1 MYSALCRAL
10 RSAIVRSD
18 TVSHSYIHSTKKRKY
33 PMAKKS
39 KSLKALNSQ
48 VYTSFLLNGISFVVR
63 SFVGVRPS
71 GGEFPNRE
79 FPRSG
84 IDGNS
89 SGIPFSKM
97 AFSGNS
103 SEFPYRGG
111 ILDLQGDFYLQG
123 GIILFTGRCLFIAP
137 LRYPYLRLQNQK
149 RTGAQSGPSRSV

>member
-1 MYSALCRAL
+1 MSVTVTSTAP
-10 RSAIVRSD
+10 RSANTRW
-18 TVSHSYIHSTKKRKY
+18 
-33 PMAKKS
+33 PKKS

-63 SFVGVRPS
+63 SFVGVRTS

-84 IDGNS
+84 IDWNS

-103 SEFPYRGG
+103 WEFIGIPIQGRYIGFTGG
-111 ILDLQGDFYLQG
+111 YFYLQG
-123 GIILFTGRCLFIAP
+123 GIVLFTGRCLFIAP
-137 LRYPYLRLQNQK
+137 LRNPHLNLQNQK
-149 RTGAQSGPSRSV
+149 RTGAKSGHSVPV

>member
-1 MYSALCRAL
+1 MSVTVTSTAP
-10 RSAIVRSD
+10 RSANTRW
-18 TVSHSYIHSTKKRKY
+18 
-33 PMAKKS
+33 PKKS

-84 IDGNS
+84 IDWNS

-103 SEFPYRGG
+103 WEFIGIPIQGRYIGFTGG
-111 ILDLQGDFYLQG
+111 YFYLQG
-123 GIILFTGRCLFIAP
+123 GIVLFTGRCLFIAP
-137 LRYPYLRLQNQK
+137 LNILSCGFKTRKERALKAAIR
-149 RTGAQSGPSRSV
+149 SR

>member
-10 RSAIVRSD
+10 RSAIVRSEN
-18 TVSHSYIHSTKKRKY
+18 VSHSYIHSTKKRKY

-84 IDGNS
+84 IDWNS

-103 SEFPYRGG
+103 PEFPYRGG
-111 ILDLQGDFYLQG
+111 ILALQGGFFIYRAVLFYLQG
-123 GIILFTGRCLFIAP
+123 GTSS
-137 LRYPYLRLQNQK
+137 LRH
-149 RTGAQSGPSRSV
+149 